1 MSRLPLAFRKRLAK
15 RHGVTVGQIPRT
27 LERFEAGTARFVRMH
42 ERINLTAGSELDSEI
57 LIADAQA
64 VLCAARR
71 VCS

>member
-1 MSRLPLAFRKRLAK
+1 MTRLPLTFRKRLAK
-15 RHGVTVGQIPRT
+15 RYGVSVRQIPRT

-42 ERINLTAGSELDSEI
+42 EGINLIAGSELDSEI

-64 VLCAARR
+64 DLCAARR